1 MEFNELIESIKSF
14 EGTEDYNNYVA
25 GFVNADSVSKFLETD
40 AGKELLKPIN
50 DSHFTKS
57 LETWKNNNLAKLVDE
72 EHKKRFPDA
81 DPKDTEIAKLKADF
95 EALKAESVRKDLTN
109 KALTIATEKGL
120 PVDLVNFFVGEDEAA
135 TTKNLE
141 TLETAFSAAVKKV
154 VDERL
159 GKSHKPDSGNLE
171 GELDPAKLG
180 AMTPEQ
186 INAYFDSVLGKKK

>member
-1 MEFNELIESIKSF
+1 MEFNELIESMKSF
-14 EGTEDYNNYVA
+14 EGTEDYKNYVA
-25 GFVNADSVSKFLETD
+25 GFVNTDSVTEFLKTD
-40 AGKELLKPIN
+40 DGKKILEPLY
-50 DSHFTKS
+50 DSHFSKS
-57 LETWKNNNLAKLVDE
+57 LETWKTNNLAKLVDE

-141 TLETAFSAAVKKV
+141 TLETAFSAAVEKV
-154 VDERL
+154 VTERL
-159 GKSHKPDSGNLE
+159 GKSHKPDKGGFE
-171 GELDPAKLG
+171 GQLDPAKLG
-180 AMTPEQ
+180 AMTPDE
-186 INAYFDSVLGKKK
+186 INAYFDSVLGKK

>member
-1 MEFNELIESIKSF
+1 MEFNELIESMKSF
-14 EGTEDYNNYVA
+14 EGTEDYENYVN
-25 GFVNADSVSKFLETD
+25 GFVTSDRVSKFLDTED
-40 AGKELLKPIN
+40 GKKILEPLYH
-50 DSHFTKS
+50 SHFSKS
-57 LETWKNNNLAKLVDE
+57 LETWKTNNLSKLVDE
-72 EHKKRFPDA
+72 EYKKRFPDA

-186 INAYFDSVLGKKK
+186 INAYFDSVFGKKK

>member
-1 MEFNELIESIKSF
+1 MEFNELVENMKSF
-14 EGTEDYNNYVA
+14 EGTEDYEN
-25 GFVNADSVSKFLETD
+25 FVNGFMTSDRVSKFLDTED
-40 AGKELLKPIN
+40 GKKILEPLYH
-50 DSHFTKS
+50 SHFSKS

-72 EHKKRFPDA
+72 EHKKRYPDA
-81 DPKDTEIAKLKADF
+81 DPKDTEIAKLKAEF

-141 TLETAFSAAVKKV
+141 TLETAFSAAVEKIV
-154 VDERL
+154 TERL
-159 GKSHKPDSGNLE
+159 GKSHKPDKGDVE

-180 AMTPEQ
+180 AMTPDE
-186 INAYFDSVLGKKK
+186 INAYFDKVLGKK